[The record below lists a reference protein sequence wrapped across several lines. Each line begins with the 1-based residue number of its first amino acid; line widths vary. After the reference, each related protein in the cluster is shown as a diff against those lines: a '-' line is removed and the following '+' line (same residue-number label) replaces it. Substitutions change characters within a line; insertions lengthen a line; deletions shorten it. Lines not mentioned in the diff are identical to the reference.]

1 MIKNI
6 KLEKQENQ
14 NLNETFEKIN
24 INNTIKSL
32 DEYIACLDSF
42 YTTYT
47 SDSKS
52 SFIRYYQNFIPDA
65 NDEENRK
72 FINKAL
78 LIANYDENSLNGDNV
93 ILFSSPMIVSELN
106 CTDIPNDEK
115 TSLVRLI
122 TFTGSDKKITTKRT
136 LIKKGTFDVPITKY
150 EVHDVVLGF
159 ILPRKCNFHSIK
171 LVSFDR
177 LHTDHNQLERT
188 QKALQKANDVSLIEK
203 HNITEKLNNINS
215 VINLGFEKFNLIE
228 KDIQLLEQQKS
239 HTENSLENNKKSLN
253 QLSYDLEA
261 SNKTYEKIQNDIL
274 NLTNK
279 LHNLQ
284 QQVDVESEKYKRE
297 KEKLTNVMNESLNA
311 NESLTLIYKELKD
324 ANREKNLTTLDMVG
338 HSNETSKQLRPYIL
352 LTILAFAGLAWMAQY
367 IYINGENFASLIPLL
382 ANVSTLDIFISRLPL
397 VTATILIIGG
407 LSGVLIYLV
416 KHIVSLN
423 TEKMTML
430 KAAIL
435 AEQITNSLDCKA
447 MSEQEILE
455 FKRDTKIK
463 LIMQVFTKND
473 TELNKDNNLII
484 EALKAL
490 NSK

>member
-1 MIKNI
+1 
-6 KLEKQENQ
+6 
-14 NLNETFEKIN
+14 NEIN
-24 INNTIKSL
+24 ISNTIKSL
-32 DEYIACLDSF
+32 NEYIVSLDSF

-47 SDSKS
+47 SDSKN
-52 SFIRYYQNFIPDA
+52 SFLRYYQKFTVDA
-65 NDEENRK
+65 NDKENSQ
-72 FINKAL
+72 FINEAL
-78 LIANYDENSLNGDNV
+78 FFANYDENSLNDDNV

-106 CTDIPNDEK
+106 CTDIPSDEK

-122 TFTGSDKKITTKRT
+122 TFIGSDKKITTKRT
-136 LIKKGTFDVPITKY
+136 LFKKNLFDDKDITKY

-188 QKALQKANDVSLIEK
+188 QKALQKATDDSLIEN
-203 HNITEKLNNINS
+203 HNIVEKLNDINS
-215 VINLGFEKFNLIE
+215 IINLGFEKFSLIE
-228 KDIQLLEQQKS
+228 KDIQLLEQKKS
-239 HTENSLENNKKSLN
+239 YTENSLENNQKSLS
-253 QLSYDLEA
+253 QLSHDFEL
-261 SNKTYEKIQNDIL
+261 SSKTYEKIQNDISK
-274 NLTNK
+274 LTNK

-284 QQVDVESEKYKRE
+284 QQTDVESEKYKRE
-297 KEKLTNVMNESLNA
+297 KEKLINVMDESLKA
-311 NESLTLIYKELKD
+311 NDSLILINKELKE
-324 ANREKNLTTLDMVG
+324 ANKEKNLTTLDMVG

-352 LTILAFAGLAWMAQY
+352 LTLLTFAGLAWMAQY
-367 IYINGENFASLIPLL
+367 IYRNGENFVSLIPLL
-382 ANVSTLDIFISRLPL
+382 ANISTLDILISRLPL

-447 MSEQEILE
+447 MSEQDILE

-463 LIMQVFTKND
+463 LIIQVFTKND
-473 TELNKDNNLII
+473 TELNKNNNNLII